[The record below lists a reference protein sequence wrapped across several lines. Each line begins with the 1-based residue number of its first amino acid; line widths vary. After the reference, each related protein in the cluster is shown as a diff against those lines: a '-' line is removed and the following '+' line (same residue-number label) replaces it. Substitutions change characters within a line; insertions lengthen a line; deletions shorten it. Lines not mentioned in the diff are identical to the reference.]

1 MGRRTTLS
9 VLLLMVPIFASPALG
24 QIDLEGTWDLQAS
37 GVIPPEA
44 EPCVFEG
51 SGEMTQSG
59 DQLAGQATLLLVS
72 GPAVCPA
79 EMAGNIMGQ
88 VEGSS
93 LFGMLDGGEQFG
105 GLNFDG
111 TVSND
116 GSSIEGTYDVKPEG
130 PFSNVTDGTWS
141 AAVQQQVSVL
151 EIPTVGA
158 WGLALLTALLAL
170 TSLLVLR
177 QWWA

>member
-1 MGRRTTLS
+1 MKTKLS
-9 VLLLMVPIFASPALG
+9 AALVVLILPIFAGPAFG
-24 QIDLEGTWDLQAS
+24 QPNLEGTWDLQVS
-37 GVIPPEA
+37 GVIPPEV

-51 SGEMTQSG
+51 SGDMVQDG
-59 DQLAGQATLLLVS
+59 DQLTGQATLLLVS
-72 GPAVCPA
+72 GPTVCPP
-79 EMAGNIMGQ
+79 EMAADIMGE

-93 LFGMLDGGEQFG
+93 FFGMLDGGEQFG
-105 GLNFDG
+105 GLNFTG
-111 TVSND
+111 TLSND

-130 PFSNVTDGTWS
+130 PFSDVTDGTWS
-141 AAVQQQVSVL
+141 AVVQQVSVL

-177 QWWA
+177 RL